1 MRDRPTGAGP
11 VGGGGATAALAV
23 AGATSARARR
33 AMGRRMG
40 PPSLREAERR
50 RQRAHPR
57 PGVPIREPRLPS
69 PTMAPPP
76 AASPLEAY
84 DAAGE
89 RVIQGPLKNSGT
101 PTILQRTLGLQDRDR
116 VGPEEDGEQDRP
128 AVQVALHQGAAAGA
142 AGGA

>member
-69 PTMAPPP
+69 PTMAAPPYRIVTERLVP
-76 AASPLEAY
+76 RCWDPRDAPIVKAAIDSSL
-84 DAAGE
+84 DH
-89 RVIQGPLKNSGT
+89 L
-101 PTILQRTLGLQDRDR
+101 
-116 VGPEEDGEQDRP
+116 RP
-128 AVQVALHQGAAAGA
+128 
-142 AGGA
+142 